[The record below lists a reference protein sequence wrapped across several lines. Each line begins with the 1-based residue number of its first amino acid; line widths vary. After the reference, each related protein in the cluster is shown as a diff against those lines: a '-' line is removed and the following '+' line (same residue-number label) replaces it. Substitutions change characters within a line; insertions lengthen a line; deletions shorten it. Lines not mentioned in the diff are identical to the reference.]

1 LEIPPTEPGGRWTAA
16 FAVAFARF
24 PHTFIVGF
32 LSLVLAVLL
41 IGLGMLALQAKKY
54 FEETVFLQME
64 VKTAVRT
71 LSAQVGRER

>member
-1 LEIPPTEPGGRWTAA
+1 
-16 FAVAFARF
+16 
-24 PHTFIVGF
+24 
-32 LSLVLAVLL
+32 
-41 IGLGMLALQAKKY
+41 MLALQAKKY